1 MAPSEKRFHIPDKS
15 ELEFLERLA
24 RTDPSS
30 PALLGLSR
38 AYLVQKDPESSAR
51 LAQEVLSAHPGHL
64 EAALLT
70 AQALLEQN
78 RLEAVRGILDQ
89 ASGRLAEMA
98 LIFRELASLYET
110 TGDTDQAA
118 RVHQASLAL
127 ISEAKTGEVGD
138 FVMESSEGSEP
149 VQEGPVPTETL
160 AGLYLEQGSV
170 EKALE
175 IYNQI
180 LEANPDNTSIRER
193 IEELQ
198 DLPAPLSEEAARA
211 ASRSPSDAKMRYI
224 NKLAR
229 LQLAAKNVREAAQI
243 RD

>member
-15 ELEFLERLA
+15 ELEFLKRLA

-30 PALLGLSR
+30 PALLELSR

-78 RLEAVRGILDQ
+78 RLEAVREILSQ
-89 ASGRLAEMA
+89 ASGRMEEMA

-118 RVHQASLAL
+118 RVRKASLAL
-127 ISEAKTGEVGD
+127 ISIAETGEAGD
-138 FVMESSEGSEP
+138 FVMESSESPET

-160 AGLYLEQGSV
+160 AGIYLEQGSV
-170 EKALE
+170 DKALE

-180 LEANPDNTSIRER
+180 LEANPDNTSVRER

-211 ASRSPSDAKMRYI
+211 APGSPPDARMRYI
-224 NKLAR
+224 NKLVR
-229 LQLAAKNVREAAQI
+229 LQLAAKNIREAAQI
-243 RD
+243 RN